1 MATIITGHW
10 GNNYSPQA
18 QLDVNVSSQNGGSV
32 TYSYTLKYITHG
44 YAAYTNGQAR
54 GYTISIGGQNIG
66 GSINI
71 NGIGTTTVRTGTVTV
86 SKSNSARNI
95 GFSITFDM
103 SVSWAGAWKTTVYA
117 SGAIGVPAR
126 ESHTVSYNAN
136 GGSGAPSA
144 QTKWYGSILT
154 LSGTK
159 PSRYGYTFQG
169 WCKNSAT
176 GSANYQPNSQYG
188 YDENATMYAVWSHNP
203 YTITYNANG
212 GSGAPSNQIK
222 YHDKNITLSGTRPS
236 KTNYNFLGW
245 ATSSGATSANYQ
257 PSSTYTQNSNITLYA
272 VWQIAYKAPRISNV
286 TADRSNSGGTYQ
298 ESGQYAKVSFSWST
312 DRTVSEVKIEWKSSS
327 SSTWSSTKV
336 SASGTNGTVNQV
348 IGNNGISTEY
358 TYNIRITV
366 SDSVGSSTYNIDVP
380 AMLYTMDFK
389 AGGKGVAI
397 GKPATE
403 NNLFEVA
410 FNIKGTNGMP
420 IGHHGYVLA
429 GDLNQML
436 TAGIYWFNNTTPN
449 QPNGWKKWGYI
460 ENIVAHN
467 GSRHDNSGNWIWQR
481 YYSTDGVRKERYKIN
496 ANAWTEWTDIIYSNT
511 FNNYFDKR
519 MNETFNGKFDSA
531 YNNKVAV
538 SYNKNIALG
547 YGLQGRLVKRGNTV
561 TISVYRQVINWSGSG
576 EFQLLAETIPS
587 DIRPVEEVNLILTK
601 NAGSF
606 NPPPMTI
613 HIQKDGH
620 MYFTNFNPGTWV
632 HCGTVTY
639 QLI

>member
-71 NGIGTTTVRTGTVTV
+71 NGIGTTTVKTGTVTI
-86 SKSNSARNI
+86 SKENNARNI

-117 SGAIGVPAR
+117 NGAIGVPAR

-176 GSANYQPNSQYG
+176 GSVNYQPNSQYG
-188 YDENATMYAVWSHNP
+188 YDENATMYAVWSPNP

-212 GSGAPSNQIK
+212 GSGAPSNQTK
-222 YHDKNITLSGTRPS
+222 YHDQNITLSGTRPS

-245 ATSSGATSANYQ
+245 ATSSGATSASYQ

-272 VWQIAYKAPRISNV
+272 VWQLAYKAPRISNV

-298 ESGQYAKVSFSWST
+298 ETGQYAKVSFSWST
-312 DRTVSEVKIEWKSSS
+312 DKTVSGIKIEWKSST
-327 SSTWSSTKV
+327 SSTWSSATA

-403 NNLFEVA
+403 DNLFDINFPARFSGGVDYVIIPDNA
-410 FNIKGTNGMP
+410 DLNNYRTAGFYRIPYDGNGTVGGSSIKNSPIKSCFSMKVEQARGYGSSGDVGYRQTLVSPYDNRIFTRRYTNGTWTPWVEMVDS
-420 IGHHGYVLA
+420 GTFNTFFDNRMNATFDGK
-429 GDLNQML
+429 
-436 TAGIYWFNNTTPN
+436 FNNRIHKKLWTGTLSKGQTINVPN
-449 QPNGWKKWGYI
+449 FSKYNLVACQPGSDGILLVGYKTGVLNGGSTGQVHLSAGTGFGAWY
-460 ENIVAHN
+460 NISFKYDGDSVTYSD
-467 GSRHDNSGNWIWQR
+467 GGN
-481 YYSTDGVRKERYKIN
+481 
-496 ANAWTEWTDIIYSNT
+496 
-511 FNNYFDKR
+511 
-519 MNETFNGKFDSA
+519 
-531 YNNKVAV
+531 
-538 SYNKNIALG
+538 
-547 YGLQGRLVKRGNTV
+547 
-561 TISVYRQVINWSGSG
+561 
-576 EFQLLAETIPS
+576 
-587 DIRPVEEVNLILTK
+587 ILT
-601 NAGSF
+601 NIIG
-606 NPPPMTI
+606 I
-613 HIQKDGH
+613 I
-620 MYFTNFNPGTWV
+620 
-632 HCGTVTY
+632 
-639 QLI
+639 

>member
-1 MATIITGHW
+1 MSTIVTGHW

-18 QLDVNVSSQNGGSV
+18 QLDVNVQSQNGGSV
-32 TYSYTLKYITHG
+32 TYSYALKYVTHG
-44 YAAYTNGQAR
+44 YAAYTNGRAR
-54 GYTISIGGQNIG
+54 PYTISIDGQNIS

-71 NGIGTTTVRTGTVTV
+71 NGIGTTTVKTGTVTV
-86 SKSNSARNI
+86 SKSNGGRNI
-95 GFSITFDM
+95 GYSVTFNMDVTW
-103 SVSWAGAWKTTVYA
+103 SGSYKGNVST
-117 SGAIGVPAR
+117 SGTIWVPTR

-136 GGSGAPSA
+136 GGDGAPST
-144 QTKWYGSILT
+144 QTKWWGSILK
-154 LSGTK
+154 LSGTT

-169 WCKNSAT
+169 WATSA
-176 GSANYQPNSQYG
+176 GGGVAYSPNGEYKS
-188 YDENATMYAVWSHNP
+188 DSNITLYAVWSANP

-212 GSGAPSNQIK
+212 GSGAPASQTK
-222 YHDKNITLSGTRPS
+222 YHNSNITLSSTRPS
-236 KTNYNFLGW
+236 RTNYNFLGW
-245 ATSSGATSANYQ
+245 GTSSGSTSVAYN
-257 PSSTYTQNSNITLYA
+257 PSSIYSSNSNITLYA
-272 VWQIAYKAPRISNV
+272 IWQLAYKAPRIYNV
-286 TADRSNSGGTYQ
+286 SADRSNSGGSYQ
-298 ESGQYAKVSFSWST
+298 ESGQYAKVSFKWET
-312 DRTVSEVKIEWKSSS
+312 DRTVSEIKIEWKSSS
-327 SSTWSSTKV
+327 SSSWSSVKV
-336 SASGTNGTVNQV
+336 GASGTSNTVNQV

-358 TYNIRITV
+358 TYNVRITV
-366 SDSVGSSTYNIDVP
+366 RDSVGASTYNIDVP

-397 GKPATE
+397 GKPASE
-403 NNLFEVA
+403 NNLLDVA
-410 FNIKGTNGMP
+410 FNIKGSNGMP
-420 IGHHGYVLA
+420 IGHHGFIWA
-429 GDLNQML
+429 GDLNQL
-436 TAGIYWFNNTTPN
+436 YTAGIYWFDNNTPN

-467 GSRHDNSGNWIWQR
+467 SSRHDNSGNWIWQR

-496 ANAWTEWTDIIYSNT
+496 SNTWTGWTDIIYSNT

-547 YGLQGRLVKRGNTV
+547 YGLQGKLVKRGNTV
-561 TISVYRQVINWSGSG
+561 TISAWRQIVNWGGSG
-576 EFQLLAETIPS
+576 EFKLLAETIPS

-601 NAGSF
+601 NAGSV

-620 MYFTNFNPGTWV
+620 MYYTNFNPGTWV

-639 QLI
+639 QLV